1 MLDREVRVYKERVLN
16 PVADGLGSA
25 VHPTTIT
32 VIGAVFGVGA
42 GVAAWQQMY
51 WLGLG
56 LWVVNRIMDGL
67 DGTVARRTNQQSD
80 LGGYV
85 DIVLD
90 DLVYSIIVLLFAV
103 GLNTIPAYIAAG
115 FLLVTYRV
123 NAASWMYLASL
134 LEKKSVGAK
143 ANNELTSITMPP
155 GLIEGT
161 ETVIFYS
168 LLFILPQFGVHLM
181 WIFGVLV
188 TLTVLQRVVWAVRNL
203 D

>member
-1 MLDREVRVYKERVLN
+1 MLDREVRVYKERLLN
-16 PVADGLGSA
+16 PIADGLGRA

-32 VIGAVFGVGA
+32 LIGAAFGVGA

-51 WLGLG
+51 WVGLG
-56 LWVVNRIMDGL
+56 LWAVNRILDGL

-80 LGGYV
+80 LGGYI

-90 DLVYSIIVLLFAV
+90 DLVYSLIVLLFAV
-103 GLNTIPAYIAAG
+103 GINTPQGYIAAG

-123 NAASWMYLASL
+123 NAASWLYLASL
-134 LEKKSVGAK
+134 LEKKSAGAK
-143 ANNELTSITMPP
+143 ANKELTSITMPP

-161 ETVIFYS
+161 ETVIFYAF
-168 LLFILPQFGVHLM
+168 LFALPMFGVPLM
-181 WIFGVLV
+181 WVFGVLV
-188 TLTVLQRVVWAVRNL
+188 ALTVVQRLVWAVRNL